1 MTSTE
6 RVRDAG
12 EAEIPP
18 GGRAAAEDGIVVIGG
33 NERSELSDNYPAGV
47 RNVRRRGPVTG
58 ARRDVSLDV
67 RLTRGEKDAVAAR
80 ARALG
85 VRASRWARAVILDAL
100 DVGSAEVAALA
111 AAPPAPDPQI
121 GEAVDQLRRVGVL
134 LNQERRQRAAE
145 GGEPIGDDLLADV
158 LVAVDDLR
166 VALGDRTRL

>member
-1 MTSTE
+1 M
-6 RVRDAG
+6 
-12 EAEIPP
+12 
-18 GGRAAAEDGIVVIGG
+18 
-33 NERSELSDNYPAGV
+33 
-47 RNVRRRGPVTG
+47 
-58 ARRDVSLDV
+58 
-67 RLTRGEKDAVAAR
+67 
-80 ARALG
+80 
-85 VRASRWARAVILDAL
+85 ILDAL